1 MTINDLTNK
10 RVKLSA
16 ATITIKDDANKT
28 RGMVRSVRR
37 YSDAAFRDKS
47 EWFKT
52 LKATGIWEA
61 ANHIDKLLDRVYIA
75 DNCLVLLRDMRY
87 EDNYNRFGK
96 GFEADDKHF
105 NMLQQVYKQAADND
119 VTVIPCFIA

>member
-28 RGMVRSVRR
+28 RGLVRGVRQF
-37 YSDAAFRDKS
+37 SNATNGDKS
-47 EWFKT
+47 KWFKT
-52 LKATGIWEA
+52 LKVTGVWEA
-61 ANHIDKLLDRVYIA
+61 AAEITKLLDRVYIA
-75 DNCLVLLRDMRY
+75 DNRLVLLRDMRY